1 MTESVIRRCGLKE
14 QARLYN
20 EVNSRPPDWFDD
32 TLARREL
39 RGTSLP
45 NTTLPN
51 TTLPGMAA
59 ATYAIRAR
67 VTCVPAGG
75 ANAG

>member
-20 EVNSRPPDWFDD
+20 EVNSRPSDWFDD

-39 RGTSLP
+39 RGTS
-45 NTTLPN
+45 LPN

>member
-45 NTTLPN
+45 
-51 TTLPGMAA
+51 
-59 ATYAIRAR
+59 
-67 VTCVPAGG
+67 
-75 ANAG
+75 